1 MEYFCNCTIM
11 LTPMRAFLLFF
22 TLTAI
27 IFTTSCSSSKM
38 DATQKGSD
46 YMYKAGHPEFSIN
59 TFGFVDED
67 QGPKLEITAD
77 VIKGS
82 LVYGQQNDSLYA
94 DIAVDIQIIDLDD
107 GENIIES
114 ERITKRIAARA
125 DKNITSSRES
135 IFITYSKEVSPSNY
149 EISVTV
155 TDLNSK
161 RKVTQTSETYIPETE
176 EGEFTISTIQMYG
189 KEHNNT
195 HWSPI
200 TGYDVQSSVD
210 SLRFV
215 FQVISPQ
222 TERPMT
228 IDSRLV
234 EFRSDTGLPRSMTRR
249 NYSSSSIEYQGI
261 EFDRETEIQSTRR
274 VLSDYGSVFV
284 EYKFANQNRGNY
296 RFEVT
301 TKKEGDEAEQF
312 NGRAFGV
319 KSPNFPAVKNLR
331 ESARPLVYLMESNKY
346 ESLMET
352 TNNDS
357 LKQAIDRFWLKNINN
372 KQEARNVIELYY
384 TRVEEANKRFSN
396 FKEGWKTDRGMIYI
410 LFGEPFHTRDRLR
423 TLTWYYSYNLE
434 NPEYR
439 FQFRQPKLNNK
450 FYPFDH
456 YLLQRQSYY
465 HQRLYFQRELWLSG
479 RILERQI

>member
-1 MEYFCNCTIM
+1 M
-11 LTPMRAFLLFF
+11 LNSLRIFLLSLTFVGTFF
-22 TLTAI
+22 LL
-27 IFTTSCSSSKM
+27 SCSSSKI
-38 DATQKGSD
+38 DVTQQGSD
-46 YMYKAGHPEFSIN
+46 YTYKAGHPELLIN
-59 TFGFVDED
+59 AFGFIDQD
-67 QGPKLEITAD
+67 QGPTLKITAEI
-77 VIKGS
+77 VEGS
-82 LVYGQQNDSLYA
+82 LIYSQHSDSLFA
-94 DIAVDIQIIDLDD
+94 NIALDIQIIDLEN

-114 ERITKRIAARA
+114 ERIIKS
-125 DKNITSSRES
+125 ITSSNKQ
-135 IFITYSKEVSPSNY
+135 ITSSPKTITVSYLQQVSPSNY
-149 EISVTV
+149 DISVTV

-161 RKVTQTSETYIPETE
+161 RQITQTTETFIPETE

-189 KEHNNT
+189 KQNGAS
-195 HWSPI
+195 WSPI

-228 IDSRLV
+228 IDSRLTKIK
-234 EFRSDTGLPRSMTRR
+234 SDTDLPRSMTRS
-249 NYSSSSIEYQGI
+249 NYSSSSIEYKGI
-261 EFDRETEIQSTRR
+261 DYYNETVIQSTRR

-301 TKKEGDEAEQF
+301 TKKEGDEEEQF

-319 KSPNFPAVKNLR
+319 KSPNFPAVQNINEL
-331 ESARPLVYLMESNKY
+331 ARPLAYLMDSKQY
-346 ESLMET
+346 EELLEISDK
-352 TNNDS
+352 DS
-357 LKQAIDRFWLKNINN
+357 LKQAIDRFWLKNIGN
-372 KQEARNVIELYY
+372 KQTTRRVVELYY
-384 TRVEEANKRFSN
+384 TRVEQANKLYSN

-410 LFGEPFHTRDRLR
+410 MFGEPVYTTDRFR
-423 TLTWYYSYNLE
+423 TLTWFYTYNLE

-456 YLLQRQSYY
+456 YLLQRHNYY
-465 HQRLYFQRELWLSG
+465 HQRQHFQRELWLSG
-479 RILERQI
+479 RILHRQI